1 MPPARDSRSGRFRR
15 GPRAA
20 AVILGA
26 GAGSR
31 VGSVHNK
38 VFLPLAGRR
47 VISWSFRAMA
57 QVSSIERFVMVIREA
72 DRAIAEQTVDR
83 EIDDI
88 PVEIVVGGASRHD
101 SELAAL
107 RHLEPEIRSGAVD
120 IVLVHDGAR
129 PLISP
134 GLIHSLIDV
143 AVAHGGVFPGLET
156 DDIRYLHPDGSL
168 DAARVPRMIRAQTPQ
183 VFRGL
188 PLLEAYEAAAV
199 DGFVGTDTAACFQQ
213 YRAESLQYHPGD
225 TRNIKITYP
234 DDLFTAE
241 EILRHAKFRI
251 T

>member
-1 MPPARDSRSGRFRR
+1 MHPARDDRAGRPRRPRS
-15 GPRAA
+15 A

-26 GAGSR
+26 GSGSR

-47 VISWSFRAMA
+47 VISWSFAAFA
-57 QVSSIERFVMVIREA
+57 QVRSIERFVMVIREA
-72 DRAIAEQTVDR
+72 DRQIAEQTVNR
-83 EIDDI
+83 EIEGI
-88 PVEIVVGGASRHD
+88 PVEIVIGGASRHE

-107 RHLEPEIRSGAVD
+107 RHLAPEIRSGALD
-120 IVLVHDGAR
+120 IVLMHDGAR
-129 PLISP
+129 PLVSP
-134 GLIHSLIDV
+134 TLIRRLIDV
-143 AVAHGGVFPGLET
+143 AVEHGGVFPGLEA

-168 DAARVPRMIRAQTPQ
+168 DVTRVPRMIRAQTPQ
-183 VFRGL
+183 VFRGV
-188 PLLEAYEAAAV
+188 PLLAAYEQAAG

-213 YRAESLQYHPGD
+213 YCEESLQYCPGD

>member
-1 MPPARDSRSGRFRR
+1 MHPARDGRTGRAGR
-15 GPRAA
+15 PRAA

-26 GAGSR
+26 GSGSR
-31 VGSVHNK
+31 VGSAHNK

-47 VISWSFRAMA
+47 VISWSFAAFA
-57 QVSSIERFVMVIREA
+57 QVRSIERFVMVIRDA
-72 DRAIAEQTVDR
+72 DRQIAEQTVDR

-88 PVEIVVGGASRHD
+88 PVEIVVGGASRHE

-107 RHLEPEIRSGAVD
+107 RHLAPAITAGEID

-134 GLIHSLIDV
+134 TLIRRLIDV
-143 AVAHGGVFPGLET
+143 AVEHGGVFPGLET
-156 DDIRYLHPDGSL
+156 DDIRYLLDDGTVDVS
-168 DAARVPRMIRAQTPQ
+168 RVPRMIRAQTPQ

-188 PLLEAYEAAAV
+188 PLLAAYEQAAA

-213 YRAESLQYHPGD
+213 YREESLQYCPGD